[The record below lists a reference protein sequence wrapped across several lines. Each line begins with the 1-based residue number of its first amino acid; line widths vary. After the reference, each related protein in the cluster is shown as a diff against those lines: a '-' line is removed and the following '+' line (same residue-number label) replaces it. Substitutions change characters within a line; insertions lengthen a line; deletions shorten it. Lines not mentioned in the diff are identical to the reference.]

1 MKKLKICDIMREK
14 RDIKKMPSD
23 SNKKLLILYIL
34 KILQEYSDEKHPLTY
49 SEIISKIFNNYGMTV
64 ERKSIGANIQSLI
77 DFGYEIENIPR
88 KGWYLAERLFEDGE
102 ITFLIDSVF
111 SSSSI
116 SGKYS
121 IELADKI
128 STLLSKHKRKKYKYI
143 YKAKEIN
150 RPDSKQLFYIIDI
163 LTEAIEKKKK
173 VCFNYIKY
181 TKDKKIVNRRDDYVY
196 TVSPYFM
203 INNKGKYFLAC
214 NLEKYDNLS
223 NFKIDKIVNISISNE
238 PARPIKEISAYA
250 TGFDIAKYVNENL
263 YMFGDKNVNAVVKI
277 AHEWNIDIVVE
288 WFGDDVQLEEKDG
301 EFFAKINVNQS
312 SLIVWALQYA
322 ESIEIISPVETRER
336 MKEILENT
344 YKKYNGYGVIY
355 ENSNKP

>member
-1 MKKLKICDIMREK
+1 MEKSLGLKNLKKYDIMGEK
-14 RDIKKMPSD
+14 KDIKQMPSD

-34 KILQEYSDEKHPLTY
+34 KILEEYSDENHPLTHNDIINKIY
-49 SEIISKIFNNYGMTV
+49 SNYGMTA
-64 ERKSIGANIQSLI
+64 ERKAIGANIQSLI

-88 KGWYLAERLFEDGE
+88 KGWYLSERLFEDGE

-121 IELADKI
+121 VELADKI

-143 YKAKEIN
+143 YKANEIN
-150 RPDSKQLFYIIDI
+150 KPDNKQLFYTIDV

-173 VCFNYIKY
+173 VRFNYTKY
-181 TKDKKIVNRRDDYVY
+181 TKDKKLINRRDDYFY

-214 NLEKYDNLS
+214 NLDKYDNLS
-223 NFKIDKIVNISISNE
+223 NFKIDKIVNIMVTDE
-238 PARPIKEISAYA
+238 PIRPINDISQYSK
-250 TGFDIAKYVNENL
+250 GFDIAKYVNENL
-263 YMFGDKNVNAVVKI
+263 YMFGDKNVNAVIKI
-277 AHEWNIDIVVE
+277 EHEWNIDVAIE
-288 WFGDDVQLEEKDG
+288 WFGEKLHLEEKDG
-301 EFFAKINVNQS
+301 AFYAKINVNQS

-322 ESIEIISPVETRER
+322 ESVEIISPIETRER
-336 MKEILENT
+336 MKQILENT
-344 YKKYNGYGVIY
+344 YKKYKG
-355 ENSNKP
+355 